1 MVDILAF
8 LKYDHSESEIQKMM
22 SELTV
27 YMEMLG
33 ADYTVLFKTTEN
45 AVFNG
50 ALPNYNQDVQIK
62 FEPNKFVILTRN
74 NSGTGWMLKRILKE
88 MGFECSF
95 VVEWLDDEFP
105 DDAFTEIDLT
115 EKTIQKSLCLFK
127 LKKAL
132 SDSDMEVLY
141 ERLAL
146 ELQTVRYG
154 AYSLRG
160 RIPAFLHPNGRSY
173 FISNIIADE
182 YEKFLDFKNTLC
194 TVEQQ
199 DINSQQSN
207 EKFLQ
212 YFKKHK
218 VFDGIFVPAG
228 TQVMQWSVVTED
240 LEEIKK
246 IIEKMDLPISTD
258 DMIWGDVLQ
267 GGTTNIKK
275 IPLKTSNQSVETEE
289 FQLLCMKNYLETDEQ
304 GI

>member
-88 MGFECSF
+88 MGFECLF

-182 YEKFLDFKNTLC
+182 YEKFL
-194 TVEQQ
+194 
-199 DINSQQSN
+199 
-207 EKFLQ
+207 Q

-258 DMIWGDVLQ
+258 DMIWGNVLQ